1 MTKRFKIK
9 GLGLL
14 AILFL
19 LVPLSLY
26 GGINV
31 EKVMREFQARY
42 YYVCTNFYIWPDCY
56 GGPAPSYPKDG
67 FYGDIEEDPEL
78 GVRLVNSLKT
88 AFEDGLYTDFYKSSF
103 EGKTNYELPDSY
115 TSNDFQFPT
124 VTVSNY
130 MSVLKQIEDSIYLL
144 TYPMNGLDGVT
155 EISINATSED
165 PLGCDAKEGIG
176 DNEDI
181 VFSCFCSEAAS
192 IATNRFSGND
202 WFVPAHSAVGIG
214 MTNSISHTKNPD
226 GDYFCQAYVGVGRG
240 KLYGDFTLRSEEDQM
255 EIYVLTYPAPDGF
268 LNLPSCFHMDQK
280 YHLFETVP
288 GGGIYYSQN
297 FGTNI
302 PTDFPFPSGSETDY
316 YSSKGWCVRAM
327 QVLTKPK
334 WNTRPDE
341 TDCCTC
347 GSFGS
352 FNAGVTTEGQLSFGF
367 NLGETTGGKRAGI
380 LLCQESLPS
389 AKLFQLSSLRYYGDG
404 ATASAYLYG
413 SSWQRTFSQG
423 KVVITSTN
431 STQYSVNFYL
441 SDNTPLKTITVG
453 KYNNNTNQLQIVE
466 TTGNSS
472 RTKLF
477 TYNASEKNWTMEV
490 DGTDVRH
497 VSSSVWNGTNRVVT
511 FKSLNG
517 TNLISQT
524 TEVRALFPWGKELVS
539 RTRGTGTNALTE
551 TWTYY
556 STTNLLNTNN
566 YGRLAAYMDEN
577 GYWERYEYGTN
588 GLISK
593 KVTQM
598 LNLAITSADTANNVT
613 TYTYTANGTNPPT
626 RLEVIKCRNYEVGR
640 NYRVWNGNIRKDIVC
655 QTVGAGLTATNN
667 LVTQTT
673 YIPGEYPL
681 KVSSVLHPDGTQ
693 ELYSYVTNGIVTET
707 VQYSDI
713 KTETI
718 KNELGQVLSSSTMS
732 LNGDIL
738 LSAQTNVLDSLG
750 RVIKTTY
757 LDGTE
762 TSRSNVFCGVKW
774 EKDKEGVVTH
784 YDYDQLRRL
793 VKTTRNGVC
802 TSNVLD
808 ADGNILLSIRF
819 PTNNYA
825 ARQTNFTAS
834 YDTAGRKILE
844 GNGMGQYTRFNY
856 TTNVNF
862 RIEETIEGYGTSSAI
877 TNKVWY
883 FKDGRP
889 YRYYKNGE
897 YYQYHNYGATSG
909 SLITYNYLESGN
921 ATESTRIYTDI
932 AGRDYKT
939 IYSSTSIYDEET
951 YNEKGQKI
959 RSRDADGVVTLYQY
973 NTLGELEYTAVDVN
987 TNGVIDFN
995 GTDRITRNVRSYLAG
1010 GKTRRE
1016 TYVWGTNNVD
1026 SATKIS
1032 TVDSDSLSQQT
1043 ILWNGSSSIT
1053 NRTETEYQPSA
1064 GISRRV
1070 TVTKAD
1076 GTKSISEYENGLLAR
1091 MIEKDANGGIVTQ
1104 TSYGYDSYGRQN
1116 TITDLRNGTTTVTYD
1131 AADRVVTTT
1140 NPLSLSTT
1148 NHYDILGRVWKVD
1161 YPDGGSLTNV
1171 YDTKGNLALSYGS
1184 RQFPVGYG
1192 YDRLGRVT
1200 SMTNWTEYPGSGA
1213 RVTTWTYSNRG
1224 FLERKTCPNQDC
1236 VAYTYTPGGR
1246 VEKKMI
1252 QTPFGTG
1259 FTNHVIN
1266 LYNYNTAGD
1275 LKSVSYSSWLTP
1287 GITNTYNRLG
1297 LLENIVQGT
1306 NTTTRSYDHAGQ
1318 LLSETYTGG
1327 TLNGFSVNYS
1337 YDSLMRL
1344 SQLRVPGVLTNTC
1357 SYDTAGRVSSL
1368 SNGNYSAQYSYIT
1381 NSPLISS
1388 VTHKQGSTARLTVAM
1403 GYDQLNRM
1411 TNITSTP
1418 SGSTNVFAYTSLYNA
1433 VNQRTKTTLADDSYW
1448 DYTYDDLGQVT
1459 SGRRYTADGVQITSR
1474 QSVYDLDEI
1483 GNRVTSSTPGYVPYT
1498 VNDDNQYTIMRDV
1511 SLTYD
1516 VAGNVNTY
1524 ASWTYSWDNEN
1535 RLIQVVSTSKLIK
1548 FSYDTQGRRI
1558 EKKVWNNT
1566 TGTGTPATY
1575 LKYLYDGW
1583 NLIAELNGKS
1593 SDAVVRTYSWG
1604 PEAQGEPGTLR
1615 MIADNNGVYFPAYDP
1630 NGNVMG
1636 LVKASDGT
1644 VCAQYEY
1651 LPYGEQVTATGTMAG
1666 SNPIRFSTKYYDT
1679 EARLYY
1685 YGYRYYSPDMGRWLS
1700 RDPIEEQGGLNLYGF
1715 VNNDPV
1721 NGHDMLGLWK
1731 IERKRREFAIARA
1744 EQGDTFDNLG
1754 QLLHLDTEDYKA
1766 WAHTDDNYPR
1776 PGCMYKIPN
1785 TIFIEF
1791 GKKFKMIDIFGPIPP
1806 WQRDFKKK
1814 GKMWKE
1820 EGFKVVLTNPSN
1832 PELAKSHLKSE
1843 YIYGF
1848 VYAGHGGGE
1857 ASNGKSSYEI
1867 VFKEAETSDEVV
1879 SLAANRYTLYGISF
1893 LYAYGCGL
1901 ASRFPV
1907 DPKHIKLGF
1916 LHSEWEYNVAKRGYF
1931 EGTWGDVTGYSTFE
1945 RIINTPGTNY
1955 RRRK

>member
-1 MTKRFKIK
+1 MVKYICCLSNTEFKKIDMTKRFKIK
-9 GLGLL
+9 GPGLL

-26 GGINV
+26 GGTNI

-42 YYVCTNFYIWPDCY
+42 YCVCTNFYIWPDCY

-78 GVRLVNSLKT
+78 GVRLVDSLKT
-88 AFEDGLYTDFYKSSF
+88 AFETEFYVLFFKSSLD
-103 EGKTNYELPDSY
+103 EKTNDDFVETYI
-115 TSNDFQFPT
+115 SNDFQFPP
-124 VTVSNY
+124 VTLSNY
-130 MSVLKQIEDSIYLL
+130 KAVLKQIEDSIYLL
-144 TYPMNGLDGVT
+144 EYPINGLDGVF
-155 EISINATSED
+155 EVSINATSED
-165 PLGCDAKEGIG
+165 IFGCDVKEGVG
-176 DNEDI
+176 RNEDI
-181 VFSCFCSEAAS
+181 VFNCFCSEAAS

-202 WFVPAHSAVGIG
+202 WYVPAYSAVGIG
-214 MTNSISHTKNPD
+214 MTNKIHHVKRTGGNYD
-226 GDYFCQAYVGVGRG
+226 CWAYVGVGRG

-255 EIYVLTYPAPDGF
+255 EIYVLTYPAENGF
-268 LNLPSCFHMDQK
+268 LNLPSCFRMDQK

-288 GGGIYYSQN
+288 GGDFYFSQN

-302 PTDFPFPSGSETDY
+302 PTDFPFGSGTNY
-316 YSSKGWCVRAM
+316 YSSKGWCI
-327 QVLTKPK
+327 QNLNVLTKPR

-352 FNAGVTTEGQLSFGF
+352 FNAGATTQGQLSFGF

-380 LLCQESLPS
+380 LLCQESRPS
-389 AKLFQLSSLRYYGDG
+389 AKLFTSSSLRF
-404 ATASAYLYG
+404 YG
-413 SSWQRTFSQG
+413 SGYMSGGYLSGSYWEDIFPQG
-423 KVVITSTN
+423 RVVVEDDFETGH
-431 STQYSVNFYL
+431 QYTVTFYL
-441 SDNTPLKTITVG
+441 PDDTLLKTITIG
-453 KYNNNTNQLQIVE
+453 KYNNNNNQLQIVE

-477 TYNASEKNWTMEV
+477 TYNASEKNWTMEA

-497 VSSSVWNGTNRVVT
+497 VSSSVWNGTNRVDT

-556 STTNLLNTNN
+556 STNSLDTNN
-566 YGRLAAYMDEN
+566 YGRLATYMDEN

-598 LNLAITSADTANNVT
+598 LNSAITSADTANNVT

-626 RLEVIKCRNYEVGR
+626 RLEVVKCRNYEVGR
-640 NYRVWNGNIRKDIVC
+640 NYTVWNGNIRKDIVC
-655 QTVGAGLTATNN
+655 QTVGADLTATNN

-750 RVIKTTY
+750 RVIRTTY

-825 ARQTNFTAS
+825 ARLTNFTAS

-844 GNGMGQYTRFNY
+844 GNGMGKYTRFNY
-856 TTNVNF
+856 TTNATY

-877 TNKVWY
+877 TNAVWY

-889 YRYYKNGE
+889 FRYFKNGDQ
-897 YYQYHNYGATSG
+897 YQFYNYTSTSEG
-909 SLITYNYLESGN
+909 LVTYNYLYSGN
-921 ATESTRIYTDI
+921 ATESTGTYTDM
-932 AGRDYKT
+932 AGRDYKAV
-939 IYSSTSIYDEET
+939 YSSTSIYDEET

-973 NTLGELEYTAVDVN
+973 NALGELEYTAVDVN

-995 GTDRITRNVRSYLAG
+995 GTDRITRNVKSYLAG

-1016 TYVWGTNNVD
+1016 TYVWGTNNVN

-1032 TVDSDSLSQQT
+1032 TVDSDSLSQQK
-1043 ILWNGSSSIT
+1043 ILWNGSSSVT
-1053 NRTETEYQPSA
+1053 NRTETEYQPAS
-1064 GISRRV
+1064 GISKRV

-1076 GTKSISEYENGLLAR
+1076 GTKSISEYENGLLIR
-1091 MIEKDANGGIVTQ
+1091 MIEKDANGGIVAQ

-1140 NPLSLSTT
+1140 DPLSQSTT
-1148 NHYDILGRVWKVD
+1148 NHYDILGHVWKVD

-1171 YDTKGNLALSYGS
+1171 YDAKGNLALSYGS

-1213 RVTTWTYSNRG
+1213 RVTQWQFSNRG
-1224 FLERKTCPNQDC
+1224 FLTNKVYADQSRM
-1236 VAYTYTPGGR
+1236 AYTYTAGGKLASKIGR
-1246 VEKKMI
+1246 QITSSYGDWVE
-1252 QTPFGTG
+1252 
-1259 FTNHVIN
+1259 V
-1266 LYNYNTAGD
+1266 LYSYNTAGD
-1275 LKSVSYSSWLTP
+1275 LKSVRNSLWLTP

-1297 LLENIVQGT
+1297 LLTGITQGT
-1306 NTTTRSYDHAGQ
+1306 NTTTRSYNNAGQ

-1344 SQLRVPGVLTNTC
+1344 SQMRVPGVLANTY
-1357 SYDTAGRVSSL
+1357 SYDTAGRVAAL
-1368 SNGNYSAQYSYIT
+1368 ANGNYSAHYSYTT
-1381 NSPLISS
+1381 NSPLVSQILF
-1388 VTHKQGSTARLTVAM
+1388 KQGSATRLTTAM
-1403 GYDQLNRM
+1403 GYDSLNRM
-1411 TNITSTP
+1411 TNILSTP
-1418 SGSTNVFAYTSLYNA
+1418 SGAGQTPWSYTAAYNQ
-1433 VNQRTKTTLADDSYW
+1433 VNQRTRTTLEDGSYW
-1448 DYTYDDLGQVT
+1448 NYTYDIRGQLASAKKYSSADT
-1459 SGRRYTADGVQITSR
+1459 LIPGREYVAYQN
-1474 QSVYDLDEI
+1474 QI
-1483 GNRVTSSTPGYVPYT
+1483 GNRTTVYPFEYTSANYYEC
-1498 VNDDNQYTIMRDV
+1498 NNLNQYTSR
-1511 SLTYD
+1511 SRSST
-1516 VAGNVNTY
+1516 
-1524 ASWTYSWDNEN
+1524 DNDY
-1535 RLIQVVSTSKLIK
+1535 
-1548 FSYDTQGRRI
+1548 FSYDTDGNMLSDGVWTYTWDGENRLTRMVSTNLTKTLSFTYDYQGRRI

-1566 TGTGTPATY
+1566 TGTGTPAVY

-1583 NLIAELNGKS
+1583 NLIAELNGNSNNAK
-1593 SDAVVRTYSWG
+1593 VRTYTWG
-1604 PEAQGEPGTLR
+1604 LDVSGSTTEAGGVGALL
-1615 MIADNNGVYFPAYDP
+1615 MVNDASNGVHFVSYDL
-1630 NGNVMG
+1630 NGNIMG
-1636 LVKASDGT
+1636 LVKATNGT
-1644 VCAQYEY
+1644 VSAVYEY
-1651 LPYGEQVTATGTMAG
+1651 GPFGELLSNTGSMSS
-1666 SNPIRFSTKYYDT
+1666 SNPFRFSTKYRDNET
-1679 EARLYY
+1679 DLYY
-1685 YGYRYYSPDMGRWLS
+1685 YGYRYYSPSLGRWIS
-1700 RDPIEEQGGLNLYGF
+1700 RDPVEEQGGLNLYGF

-1721 NGHDMLGLWK
+1721 NKYYVWGVGNINDVYTPKDYHSFFKPYYPPITPNNNKRVSFPVKSSPKSGSMADVLGFVNSLFNATREE
-1731 IERKRREFAIARA
+1731 IEYNKS
-1744 EQGDTFDNLG
+1744 L
-1754 QLLHLDTEDYKA
+1754 
-1766 WAHTDDNYPR
+1766 
-1776 PGCMYKIPN
+1776 
-1785 TIFIEF
+1785 
-1791 GKKFKMIDIFGPIPP
+1791 
-1806 WQRDFKKK
+1806 KK
-1814 GKMWKE
+1814 GCQECREYASKNGICCFGCCLINIYIVEKVYGYGVFFLNEVHYGNVEIFKE
-1820 EGFKVVLTNPSN
+1820 PCIAAKAIIEHRRNTNEPHVGPSFKVFKDREKQTFIP
-1832 PELAKSHLKSE
+1832 
-1843 YIYGF
+1843 
-1848 VYAGHGGGE
+1848 VYME
-1857 ASNGKSSYEI
+1857 NYEC
-1867 VFKEAETSDEVV
+1867 
-1879 SLAANRYTLYGISF
+1879 N
-1893 LYAYGCGL
+1893 
-1901 ASRFPV
+1901 
-1907 DPKHIKLGF
+1907 
-1916 LHSEWEYNVAKRGYF
+1916 W
-1931 EGTWGDVTGYSTFE
+1931 
-1945 RIINTPGTNY
+1945 IIN
-1955 RRRK
+1955 